1 MIDNSRIDSP
11 LPTCLFFKER
21 KRPCSGSCV
30 RLVPQVKV
38 FEDAVCTWLVP
49 LVHTSFRSCAH
60 ALEKRL

>member
-1 MIDNSRIDSP
+1 MIDNSRIDLP
-11 LPTCLFFKER
+11 LPTSLFFKER
-21 KRPCSGSCV
+21 KRPCSGSRV

-49 LVHTSFRSCAH
+49 WLTLPLGSCAH